1 MSADHKC
8 PMCWRPVLVD
18 APAILEQGDRIHVEC
33 HLGLM
38 DAGSAVARLLRERR
52 GQPLCGAC
60 IAATL
65 GLTLAEA
72 QTASARLRSLRGFD
86 ARFETCLTC
95 RARRRVLRAV
105 RGQYVQERMSDS
117 TLRE

>member
-1 MSADHKC
+1 
-8 PMCWRPVLVD
+8 MCWRPVAAG
-18 APAILEQGDRIHVEC
+18 APAILEHGDSIHVSC

-52 GQPLCGAC
+52 GQPVCTAC
-60 IAATL
+60 IATTL

-72 QTASARLRSLRGFD
+72 QTASGRLRSLRGFD
-86 ARFETCLTC
+86 ARFETCVTC
-95 RARRRVLRAV
+95 GARRHALRAV
-105 RGQYVQERMSDS
+105 RGQYVQERMSDR

>member
-1 MSADHKC
+1 MSADHTC
-8 PMCWRPVLVD
+8 PMCWRPVLVG
-18 APAILEQGDRIHVEC
+18 APAIFEQGDSIHVEC

-52 GQPLCGAC
+52 GQAVCAAC
-60 IAATL
+60 IAGAL
-65 GLTLAEA
+65 GLTFAEA
-72 QTASARLRSLRGFD
+72 QSASARLRSLRGFD

-95 RARRRVLRAV
+95 GSRRHAIRAV
-105 RGQYVQERMSDS
+105 RGQYVQERMSDR